1 MMIEY
6 VSIKD
11 FLNNCSL
18 FTIEEKKDIITEGR
32 ILGIDILSYINF
44 EVNSLKQVQQEFKNQ
59 IHLIY

>member
-1 MMIEY
+1 MSTEY

-18 FTIEEKKDIITEGR
+18 FTIEEKRAIITEGR
-32 ILGIDILSYINF
+32 MLEVDILSYINF
-44 EVNSLKQVQQEFKNQ
+44 EVSSIKQVQQDFKNQ